1 MDARFVDGFCA
12 CANDGLGVVRD
23 GGIVGSGLGRYGE
36 RGTVY
41 VFVCFVVE
49 DDTGEIVFSTFA
61 MGTSIAEVGQDVF
74 LGHFGDGGK
83 EAGVEPDVERAL
95 V

>member
-1 MDARFVDGFCA
+1 M
-12 CANDGLGVVRD
+12 
-23 GGIVGSGLGRYGE
+23 
-36 RGTVY
+36 
-41 VFVCFVVE
+41 
-49 DDTGEIVFSTFA
+49 FSTFA
-61 MGTSIAEVGQDVF
+61 VVGDGKKEGIKCFFKACLVIVCRLTVDGNELISRIAEVGQDVF